1 MNACINFQRML
12 LSFLAT
18 VMHFN
23 AHLVEAGKSMV
34 YTVMEIST
42 GYFRGRNKRKF
53 VLKWSWEIYSAWK
66 S

>member
-1 MNACINFQRML
+1 MSACINFQRTL

-18 VMHFN
+18 VMHVN
-23 AHLVEAGKSMV
+23 AHLVKAGEPLV

-53 VLKWSWEIYSAWK
+53 VLKWSWEIYPA
-66 S
+66 